1 MKIANQ
7 FYPLFHGL
15 WFLPRPHQLVNHA
28 QAEHFITQDMFAPQR
43 FLAGKLVL
51 SIYTG
56 KVRGLRV
63 AKGKGMK
70 LI

>member
-56 KVRGLRV
+56 KAGQRSPGCKR
-63 AKGKGMK
+63 
-70 LI
+70 